1 MTRRSMIV
9 YNYHPVPE
17 HIPASTKK
25 TGFIDSLD
33 ASIEGF
39 WTPEIREL
47 MQPIGH
53 PASKRF
59 FIQQYK
65 AAQLIK
71 EAAGAAGLVSI
82 SKTDDWSLMSALRR
96 VAHRRGIAPKQLLMS
111 TRAAAE

>member
-1 MTRRSMIV
+1 
-9 YNYHPVPE
+9 
-17 HIPASTKK
+17 
-25 TGFIDSLD
+25 
-33 ASIEGF
+33 
-39 WTPEIREL
+39 

-96 VAHRRGIAPKQLLMS
+96 AAHRRGISNSKQLPAS
-111 TRAAAE
+111 TRAVAE